1 MLDNN
6 HNESPNKSENNTK
19 SFFTRMRDGHYAT
32 RPGIATAVL
41 AVVLGIT
48 LLAAQM
54 MVSSRKQAHQNAS
67 IIIGD
72 IAARGLSDIL
82 TPDTRFYLLSS
93 DNKTIGFSAIHFEN
107 GTSPSGQKIIIGKE
121 LSFLAGNNELS
132 NSEFVIADDLRW
144 HNYKKNYSLTIN
156 NVPTNISIGYQL
168 KDNLLLFTMSEG
180 RSTKSLDPMS
190 ITREN
195 LVPMPLIDFFSSLAA
210 DVQGREG
217 TFFSFINP
225 DFALSKTAP
234 VLDIWIQNGGKIPKN
249 LKENYPD
256 GTAVQVQFLQL
267 DRRQIIYYDRDHY
280 LIWQKDLPKPE
291 QIHQAVTRDEILQ
304 QFPQAQSLL
313 QNWPNDQV
321 DNKNEVL

>member
-1 MLDNN
+1 MLNN
-6 HNESPNKSENNTK
+6 NDNESPNKSEGNDK
-19 SFFTRMRDGHYAT
+19 SFFTRMINGHYAA
-32 RPGIATAVL
+32 RPGIATVVL
-41 AVVLGIT
+41 ALVLGLT

-54 MVSSRKQAHQNAS
+54 LVSSRSVQVQAHQNAS

-72 IAARGLSDIL
+72 VAARGLSDIL
-82 TPDTRFYLLSS
+82 TPDTRFYLLSC
-93 DNKTIGFSAIHFEN
+93 DNKTIGFSAVHFEN

-121 LSFLAGNNELS
+121 LSFRADNNELS
-132 NSEFVIADDLRW
+132 NSEFVIADNLRW

-156 NVPTNISIGYQL
+156 NVPTNISIEYQF
-168 KDNLLLFTMSEG
+168 KDNLLRIARTSNN
-180 RSTKSLDPMS
+180 STQSFPPLQ

-210 DVQGREG
+210 DVHGKEG

-225 DFALSKTAP
+225 DFTLTQTEP
-234 VLDIWIQNGGKIPKN
+234 VMDIWIQNGGKIPKN
-249 LKENYPD
+249 LQENYPD

-304 QFPQAQSLL
+304 QFPQAQTLL

-321 DNKNEVL
+321 DI